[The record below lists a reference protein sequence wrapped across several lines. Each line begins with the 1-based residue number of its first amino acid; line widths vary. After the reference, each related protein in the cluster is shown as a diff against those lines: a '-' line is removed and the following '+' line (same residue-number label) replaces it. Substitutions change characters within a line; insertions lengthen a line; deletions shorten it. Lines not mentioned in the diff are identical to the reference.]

1 MHKNLLVPLTPPSQK
16 NIRPVK
22 FPLGMNLTA
31 KGKEEQSLAFGGQAV
46 IEGVMIRSKKH
57 MVVCVRQPN
66 DEILTKTEE
75 IKSLSEKYKIL
86 RIPFLRGIIAL
97 FETLYIGIKGLY
109 FSANATLE
117 EEEKLNPKE
126 IAIAVIAALA
136 LSIFLF
142 SIIPY
147 FLTDLFGLKGVVFIL
162 VESLVRLGIL
172 LLYLAS
178 ISLVGEFR
186 RVFQYHGAE
195 HTAINTYEA
204 GVELNVENAK
214 KHSRFHPRC
223 GTSFLLIVTLISILF
238 FSIIPNVGYFM
249 RLAYRILLIPVI
261 GAVSY
266 EVLKLSDK
274 YKDSR
279 IMKVLVA
286 PGLGLQ
292 YLTTREPEEKMI
304 AVALKAVEEVDR
316 LQKSQG

>member
-1 MHKNLLVPLTPPSQK
+1 MKPS
-16 NIRPVK
+16 
-22 FPLGMNLTA
+22 A
-31 KGKEEQSLAFGGQAV
+31 KREEPSLAFGGQAV

-75 IKSLSEKYKIL
+75 IKSLSERYKVL
-86 RIPFLRGIIAL
+86 KLPFLRGIVAL
-97 FETLYIGIKGLY
+97 FETLYLGIKGLY

-117 EEEKLNPKE
+117 EEEKLSPKE
-126 IAIAVIAALA
+126 IALSVVLALA
-136 LSIFLF
+136 LAIFLF
-142 SIIPY
+142 SVLPFFLANLLKLGRVVSII
-147 FLTDLFGLKGVVFIL
+147 
-162 VESLVRLGIL
+162 VESVIRLGIL

-178 ISLVGEFR
+178 ISLVEEFR

-195 HTAINTYEA
+195 HTAINAYEA

-214 KHSRFHPRC
+214 KYSRFHPRC

-238 FSIIPNVGYFM
+238 FSIIPNLGYFM

-266 EVLKLSDK
+266 EVLKLSDR
-274 YKDSR
+274 YKNSR
-279 IMKVLVA
+279 VMKVLVA

-292 YLTTREPEEKMI
+292 YLTTRKPDDKMI
-304 AVALKAVEEVDR
+304 AVALEAVKEVNR
-316 LQKSQG
+316 LSERLSNLTRL